1 MPQPKRQSG
10 RGRSSR
16 STGGTRKTSQRRSSG
31 ARRTT
36 SSRAR
41 GRQAGAARK
50 TTGGRQAGA
59 ARRTTGGRQRA
70 ARRSGSAE
78 DAIRTNVQSALNA
91 LARGVVLTR
100 DRLEQAMDD
109 AVKRGRMTRDDANEL
124 VADLLRR
131 GRKQTEDVLQDL
143 EQLLERRRGQLETA
157 ATDARRRARRAPGAD
172 RVLREVDRARRTTGI
187 AGSFPILGYDDLTA
201 NQITERLDDLSPAE
215 LRKVRDYERRDANRK
230 SVLSAIEKKLA

>member
-1 MPQPKRQSG
+1 MPQPKRQTG

-16 STGGTRKTSQRRSSG
+16 SSGGARKTSQRRSSSG
-31 ARRTT
+31 ARRST
-36 SSRAR
+36 SSR
-41 GRQAGAARK
+41 GRSRQTG
-50 TTGGRQAGA
+50 TT
-59 ARRTTGGRQRA
+59 RRTTGGRKRTT
-70 ARRSGSAE
+70 RRSGSAE
-78 DAIRTNVQSALNA
+78 DAVRTNVQSALNR

-124 VADLLRR
+124 AADLLRR
-131 GRKQTEDVLQDL
+131 GRKQTEEVLGDL
-143 EQLLERRRGQLETA
+143 EQLLGRSREQLETA

-201 NQITERLDDLSPAE
+201 NQITDRLDDLTPAE
-215 LRKVRDYERRDANRK
+215 LRKVRDYERRNANRK
-230 SVLSAIEKKLA
+230 SVLSGIERKLS